1 MSEEGTRK
9 AALRETDD
17 YKETR
22 KILEQVITKVVY
34 VMPKY
39 DTMRLPSRRLLFD
52 QNCVEFNEKWQEAEK
67 VSQILKDLKVATY
80 PTKEL
85 ESMSKML
92 AYLGLV
98 ESLGVTLLDMVLLL
112 LIGYGHEV
120 HTRGRHTKHVTSF
133 EELADVDLKFKLKF
147 LKDNDIN
154 ITQKIVNPDLRNII
168 AHLKFRVSEN
178 ACMHD
183 IRGPGNNRILIDDEI
198 SRFWSAADTLKLVFE
213 DCGLLRHVAKVTELS
228 ALAASKK
235 R

>member
-1 MSEEGTRK
+1 MSEKGTRTE
-9 AALRETDD
+9 ALRKRDD

-22 KILEQVITKVVY
+22 KILEPIITKVVY

-67 VSQILKDLKVATY
+67 VSQILKDLKAATY
-80 PTKEL
+80 PTREL

-112 LIGYGHEV
+112 LIGYGREV
-120 HTRGRHTKHVTSF
+120 HTRGPYTKHVTSF
-133 EELADVDLKFKLKF
+133 EELADIDLKFKLKF

-168 AHLKFRVSEN
+168 AHLKFKVSEN
-178 ACMHD
+178 GD
-183 IRGPGNNRILIDDEI
+183 IRDPGNNRIQIDDEI
-198 SRFWSAADTLKLVFE
+198 SRFWSATDTLKLVFE
-213 DCGLLRHVAKVTELS
+213 DCGLLQHVAKITELIN
-228 ALAASKK
+228 AQKK
-235 R
+235 E